1 MITPSFAKYLT
12 LVLQAL
18 LLVVVGL
25 SGLSLGLSILF
36 ALLLLASAAVIYWQW
51 ADTTPE
57 MTPSTTQAL
66 QPDTSYQHFSANL
79 LSLVHQLMPLWNKQS
94 TLVKEQTEEAVLNL
108 NQRFQ
113 QLFDLL
119 NDPQQAQSGRQNQD
133 LILMIEQSESKLLEM
148 TRQLNEAQRNRQMM
162 LEEIQQL
169 TKVTEALQSMTAEVG
184 DIAAQTNLLALN
196 AAIEAAR
203 AGESGR
209 GFAVVATEVR
219 ALSNRSGEAGRRI
232 RERVAD
238 VTKAL
243 TKVVQDSESL
253 VETEQQ
259 AISQTEQTI
268 HGVITDYEQAVRV
281 ITDNNDRLEQQSR
294 HVQQQ
299 LSDVIVNLQ
308 FQDRVSQIL
317 SHVMSDMDKLRQ
329 KCTEMLSDIQQDNQP
344 QLISTEQWLTELEKT
359 YTTLE
364 QASVHRGGQNNK
376 NKQQDDEI
384 TFF

>member
-1 MITPSFAKYLT
+1 MTSSFAKYL
-12 LVLQAL
+12 VLGL
-18 LLVVVGL
+18 LAFLVVLVGISEL
-25 SGLSLGLSILF
+25 AFSFSVLF
-36 ALLLLASAAVIYWQW
+36 AVLLFVSGGLIYQKWPDPLVAVK
-51 ADTTPE
+51 TT
-57 MTPSTTQAL
+57 AL
-66 QPDTSYQHFSANL
+66 VHKEPAHYQHFSENL
-79 LSLVHQLMPLWNKQS
+79 LSLVHQLMPMWNKQS
-94 TLVKEQTEEAVLNL
+94 TLVKEQTEDAVVNL
-108 NQRFQ
+108 NGRFQ

-119 NDPQQAQSGRQNQD
+119 NDPQNSQSGRQNQE
-133 LILMIEQSESKLLEM
+133 LILMIEQSETKLLDM
-148 TRQLNEAQRNRQMM
+148 TRQLNDAQHNRQKM

-169 TKVTEALQSMTAEVG
+169 AKATEALQSMTAEVG
-184 DIAAQTNLLALN
+184 DIASQTNLLALN

-243 TKVVQDSESL
+243 TKVVQDSAGL
-253 VETEQQ
+253 VENEQK
-259 AISQTEQTI
+259 AIAQTEQTI
-268 HGVITDYEQAVRV
+268 HGVISDYEQAVRA
-281 ITDNNDRLEQQSR
+281 ITDNTDRLEQQSR

-317 SHVMSDMDKLRQ
+317 SHIMSDMDKLRQ
-329 KCTEMLSDIQQDNQP
+329 KCTEMLDDIQHDKNP

-364 QASVHRGGQNNK
+364 QASVHRGGQSSKNN
-376 NKQQDDEI
+376 NQDDDI

>member
-1 MITPSFAKYLT
+1 
-12 LVLQAL
+12 
-18 LLVVVGL
+18 
-25 SGLSLGLSILF
+25 
-36 ALLLLASAAVIYWQW
+36 
-51 ADTTPE
+51 
-57 MTPSTTQAL
+57 
-66 QPDTSYQHFSANL
+66 
-79 LSLVHQLMPLWNKQS
+79 
-94 TLVKEQTEEAVLNL
+94 
-108 NQRFQ
+108 
-113 QLFDLL
+113 
-119 NDPQQAQSGRQNQD
+119 
-133 LILMIEQSESKLLEM
+133 M

>member
-1 MITPSFAKYLT
+1 MTSSFAKYLT

-25 SGLSLGLSILF
+25 SGFSLGLSILF

-51 ADTTPE
+51 PDKTPE
-57 MTPSTTQAL
+57 TTPSTTQAL
-66 QPDTSYQHFSANL
+66 QPNTNYQHFSTNL

>member
-1 MITPSFAKYLT
+1 MNSSFAKYLSFALLT
-12 LVLQAL
+12 L
-18 LLVVVGL
+18 LLVL
-25 SGLSLGLSILF
+25 
-36 ALLLLASAAVIYWQW
+36 AVISPLPMSWTLVFGILVVLVAGLIFQQW
-51 ADTTPE
+51 PALIVTQE
-57 MTPSTTQAL
+57 KTTQI
-66 QPDTSYQHFSANL
+66 QIEPGNYQQFSQNL
-79 LSLVHQLMPLWNKQS
+79 LSLVHQLLPMWNKQS
-94 TLVKEQTEEAVLNL
+94 TLVQEQTQNAVVNL
-108 NQRFQ
+108 NDRFQ

-119 NDPQQAQSGRQNQD
+119 NSSENNQSGQQNQD
-133 LILMIEQSESKLLEM
+133 LIQMIEQSEKKLLDM
-148 TRQLNEAQRNRQMM
+148 TRQLNDAQQNRQKM

-169 TKVTEALQSMTAEVG
+169 AKVTEALQSMTAEVG
-184 DIAAQTNLLALN
+184 DIASQTNLLALN

-243 TKVVQDSESL
+243 TKVVQDSEGL
-253 VETEQQ
+253 VENEQKT
-259 AISQTEQTI
+259 IVQTEQTI
-268 HGVITDYEQAVRV
+268 HGVISDYEQAVRV
-281 ITDNNDRLEQQSR
+281 ITDNSARLEHQSS

-299 LSDVIVNLQ
+299 LSDVIINLQ

-317 SHVMSDMDKLRQ
+317 SHVMADMDKLQQ
-329 KCTEMLSDIQQDNQP
+329 KCAAMLDDIRQDKNP
-344 QLISTEQWLTELEKT
+344 QLVSTEQWLKDLERT

-364 QASVHRGGQNNK
+364 QASVHRGQNNK
-376 NKQQDDEI
+376 NSTQDDDI

>member
-1 MITPSFAKYLT
+1 MTSSFAKYLSFALLT
-12 LVLQAL
+12 L
-18 LLVVVGL
+18 LLVLVGISSLPMSWTSVFFIIILLIAGLMYQKWPQASSPQNISQQVV
-25 SGLSLGLSILF
+25 
-36 ALLLLASAAVIYWQW
+36 V
-51 ADTTPE
+51 E
-57 MTPSTTQAL
+57 PSN
-66 QPDTSYQHFSANL
+66 YQQFSQNL
-79 LSLVHQLMPLWNKQS
+79 LSLVHQLLPMWNKQS
-94 TLVKEQTEEAVLNL
+94 TLVQEQTQNAVVNL
-108 NQRFQ
+108 NGRFQ

-119 NDPQQAQSGRQNQD
+119 NSSENNQSGQQNQD
-133 LILMIEQSESKLLEM
+133 LIQMIEQSEKKLLDM
-148 TRQLNEAQRNRQMM
+148 TRQLNEAQHNRQKM

-169 TKVTEALQSMTAEVG
+169 AKVTEALQSMTAEVG
-184 DIAAQTNLLALN
+184 DIASQTNLLALN

-243 TKVVQDSESL
+243 TKVVQDSEGL
-253 VETEQQ
+253 VENEQK
-259 AISQTEQTI
+259 AIAQTEHTI
-268 HGVITDYEQAVRV
+268 HGVINDYEQAVRV
-281 ITDNNDRLEQQSR
+281 ITDNNKRLEQQSS

-299 LSDVIVNLQ
+299 LSDVIINLQ

-317 SHVMSDMDKLRQ
+317 SHVMSDMDKLQ
-329 KCTEMLSDIQQDNQP
+329 FKCSEMLDDIHQNKNP
-344 QLISTEQWLTELEKT
+344 ELVSTEQWLRDLEKT

-364 QASVHRGGQNNK
+364 QASVHRGQNNK
-376 NKQQDDEI
+376 NSAQDDDI

>member
-1 MITPSFAKYLT
+1 MTSSFAKNLSF
-12 LVLQAL
+12 LLLAL
-18 LLVVVGL
+18 LLVL
-25 SGLSLGLSILF
+25 LGLSNLASGWLIGCFVLI
-36 ALLLLASAAVIYWQW
+36 LLLAGILYWQW
-51 ADTTPE
+51 PQSNEEQNTPQQQLVE
-57 MTPSTTQAL
+57 PGN
-66 QPDTSYQHFSANL
+66 YQQFAQNL
-79 LSLVHQLMPLWNKQS
+79 LSLVHQLMPMWNKQS
-94 TLVKEQTEEAVLNL
+94 NLVQEQTQDAVVNL
-108 NQRFQ
+108 NSRFQ

-119 NDPQQAQSGRQNQD
+119 SSSENTQSGRQNQD
-133 LILMIEQSESKLLEM
+133 LILMIEQSEQKLLDM
-148 TRQLNEAQRNRQMM
+148 TRQLNDAQHNRQKM

-169 TKVTEALQSMTAEVG
+169 AKVTEALQSMTAEVG
-184 DIAAQTNLLALN
+184 DIASQTNLLALN

-243 TKVVQDSESL
+243 TKVVQDSEGL
-253 VETEQQ
+253 VENEQK
-259 AISQTEQTI
+259 AIAQTEHTI
-268 HGVITDYEQAVRV
+268 HGVINDYEQAVRV
-281 ITDNNDRLEQQSR
+281 ITDNNARLEQQSS

-299 LSDVIVNLQ
+299 LSDVIINLQ

-317 SHVMSDMDKLRQ
+317 SHVMSDMDKLQQ
-329 KCTEMLSDIQQDNQP
+329 KCTEMLDDMRHDKNP
-344 QLISTEQWLTELEKT
+344 ELVSTEQWLRDLEKT

-364 QASVHRGGQNNK
+364 QASVHRGQNNK
-376 NKQQDDEI
+376 KAVQDDDI